1 MNIKISAGQFGTLAI
16 CALRYCQ
23 GRRTYMPSLVQKIVG
38 SHLSELRDK
47 DIDVMVED
55 CRLQRKMDLYGDS
68 CDKVDW
74 LKWEEKVIAESR
86 RRKEE

>member
-1 MNIKISAGQFGTLAI
+1 MSIKISEGRFGILAI

-23 GRRTYMPSLVQKIVG
+23 GRRTYMPSLVQQIVG
-38 SHLSELRDK
+38 SHLSELRDE
-47 DIDVMVED
+47 DINVMVKD
-55 CRLQRKMDLYGDS
+55 CREQRRMDLYGDS

-74 LKWEEKVIAESR
+74 LKWEEKVVAESR

>member
-1 MNIKISAGQFGTLAI
+1 MSIKISEEQLGILAI

-23 GRRTYMPSLVQKIVG
+23 GRRTYMPSLVQQIVG

-47 DIDVMVED
+47 DINVMVED
-55 CRLQRKMDLYGDS
+55 CQFQRKMNLYGDN

-74 LKWEEKVIAESR
+74 LKWEERVIAESR

>member
-1 MNIKISAGQFGTLAI
+1 MSVKISEEQFGILSI
-16 CALRYCQ
+16 CALRYCH
-23 GRRTYMPSLVQKIVG
+23 GRRTYMPSLVQRIVG
-38 SHLSELRDK
+38 THLSELSDK
-47 DIDVMVED
+47 DIGVMMED
-55 CRLQRKMDLYGDS
+55 CQYQRRFNLYGDN

>member
-1 MNIKISAGQFGTLAI
+1 MSIKISAGQFGTLAI

-23 GRRTYMPSLVQKIVG
+23 GRRTYMPSLVQQIVG
-38 SHLSELRDK
+38 LHLSELRDK
-47 DIDVMVED
+47 DIAVMVED
-55 CRLQRKMDLYGDS
+55 CQFQRKMNLYGDD

>member
-1 MNIKISAGQFGTLAI
+1 MSIKISAGQFGTLAI

-23 GRRTYMPSLVQKIVG
+23 GRRTYMPSLVQQIVG
-38 SHLSELRDK
+38 LHLSELRDK

-55 CRLQRKMDLYGDS
+55 CRFQRKMDLYGDD
-68 CDKVDW
+68 CDRVDW
-74 LKWEEKVIAESR
+74 LKWEEKVIAEKN